1 MRVSIIL
8 LSFFYAT
15 LAFAEINE
23 NRAEE
28 IVKTSICVGDQNI
41 DGILRKKIKR
51 RSQRDLGWRV
61 YKENGQFD
69 VERAILIS
77 KSMRIRYRWRVSNEG
92 KLKPVSKRA
101 EKLCSEE

>member
-8 LSFFYAT
+8 LSFYAT
-15 LAFAEINE
+15 LAFPEINE

-28 IVKTSICVGDQNI
+28 IVKTSVCIGDQNI
-41 DGILRKKIKR
+41 EEILRKKIKR

-77 KSMRIRYRWRVSNEG
+77 KSMRIRYRWQVSSEG

-101 EKLCSEE
+101 KKLCSEE